1 MLWKRYS
8 AQLSELKGRELQRD
22 QTSPSRGMVVQLLL
36 PQGCHKSAAAAV
48 CLSPWLMQR
57 SFTGA
62 DFVQLWFCWHTP
74 SCSFFARVWKK
85 IPQRLYPVRSKTA
98 YLRFS
103 YPGFCAGDW
112 YPSCCFR
119 VLDCFM
125 VVSSWVQK
133 ETIFLSTFQHL
144 ILFRCLS
151 AYLKR
156 VNPLLQFV

>member
-74 SCSFFARVWKK
+74 SCSFFCQGLKK
-85 IPQRLYPVRSKTA
+85 NTSTALPCKVQNCIPSILIPWFLCRRLISI
-98 YLRFS
+98 LLLQS
-103 YPGFCAGDW
+103 PGLLHG
-112 YPSCCFR
+112 R
-119 VLDCFM
+119 
-125 VVSSWVQK
+125 Q
-133 ETIFLSTFQHL
+133 FLSTERNH
-144 ILFRCLS
+144 IPEYIS
-151 AYLKR
+151 APD
-156 VNPLLQFV
+156 PLQMP